1 MNFSVE
7 ETDASEAELFLTV
20 TPEQIDIGNPDKVG
34 MIDTFF
40 WIKCTWSDQEKESF
54 YTIYVSPCQ
63 YNYNWKVTVIN
74 PLFWDL
80 KIKLD

>member
-20 TPEQIDIGNPDKVG
+20 TPEQIDIGSPDKVG

-40 WIKCTWSDQEKESF
+40 E
-54 YTIYVSPCQ
+54 
-63 YNYNWKVTVIN
+63 
-74 PLFWDL
+74 
-80 KIKLD
+80 